1 MTTYGRLSIIMMSR
15 LEKESKYS
23 STLLPTG
30 DLPRP
35 KNSYDDLASAAGM
48 YATNGS

>member
-1 MTTYGRLSIIMMSR
+1 MSFDVWNTVYRNDVRPLSC

-30 DLPRP
+30 DLP
-35 KNSYDDLASAAGM
+35 KTGNSYAYSL
-48 YATNGS
+48 